1 MTTTIADVQAEN
13 VQLKQR
19 VAALE
24 QMLTERTQPAEADP
38 HAAAPHAR
46 IDLFGV
52 PIEWQLDAGI
62 CTFQGAAVATMF
74 IEPTL
79 AGLMSGFQ
87 KMVGSERFFLAMQ
100 SEGRRNINIDWEIIT
115 SRPDFAQGFA
125 AWSRFPI
132 LAGWGHWELLS
143 LDHAK
148 QEARIRVQNSFE
160 GLYQRALGVCWG
172 SGVAAGKCSGIFSLL
187 FETECWAEQV
197 EFIARGDACDTFV
210 VRPSDRSIEQEIDQ
224 LLASDAATRA
234 DLAVALQKLQ
244 AEIEQRKQ
252 IEAELR
258 RSQSLLQGLIDGL
271 PAGVIAKDGG
281 GRYLIANTFAAQRV
295 GCMPDELIGLTDFDI
310 LSSEEASAATAREQ
324 QVFATGNPVER
335 EVSVSLVGGTLTFLA
350 TNFPIRDDQGNLYAV
365 GGIGLDITERKRAE
379 AQLQIFKAL
388 AESSPDAIG
397 IAAPDGIISYA
408 NQSLQQM
415 FGYDNATV
423 GMLNTTLF
431 TDVDQRERIPALMGE
446 ISTRGAWTG
455 LLTGRRQD
463 GSTFPAQVSAFA
475 ISDSQGNLLAL
486 PAIIRD
492 MSEQQR
498 QETERTALQQQ
509 VIDAQ
514 RDALRE
520 LSSPLIP
527 ISEDVVIMPLIGT
540 IDSGRAQQ
548 VLEVLLEGVAQHQA
562 ELVILDI
569 TGVSVVDTQV
579 AQALVRAAQAV
590 KLLGAQVMLT
600 GIQPQI
606 AQTLVHLGV
615 ELSGIITRGS
625 LQAGISAALERPATA
640 SSATNRDPSR
650 QMMMRSFNPDVRE

>member
-13 VQLKQR
+13 ARLRQQ

-24 QMLTERTQPAEADP
+24 QSLAERQHPAEAEP
-38 HAAAPHAR
+38 HSAAPHAR

-100 SEGRRNINIDWEIIT
+100 SEGRRNIDIDWEIIT
-115 SRPDFAQGFA
+115 SQPDFEQGFA
-125 AWSRFPI
+125 AWARFPI
-132 LAGWGHWELLS
+132 LAGWGRWELLS
-143 LDHAK
+143 LDSAK

-197 EFIARGDACDTFV
+197 EFIARGDAYDTFV
-210 VRPSDRSIEQEIDQ
+210 VHPSDRSIEQEIDQ
-224 LLASDAATRA
+224 LLASDATTRA

-244 AEIEQRKQ
+244 YEMDQRKE

-271 PAGVIAKDGG
+271 PAGVVAKDRD

-295 GCMPDELIGLTDFDI
+295 GRMPDELIGLTDFDI
-310 LSSEEASAATAREQ
+310 LSSEEAGAATAREQ
-324 QVFATGNPVER
+324 QVFATGKPVER
-335 EVSVSLVGGTLTFLA
+335 ETTMSLVEGTYTVIA
-350 TNFPIRDDQGNLYAV
+350 TNFPIRDDQGTMYAV
-365 GGIGLDITERKRAE
+365 GGIGLDITERKQAE
-379 AQLQIFKAL
+379 AELQTFKAL

-397 IAAPDGIISYA
+397 IAAPDGVISYT
-408 NQSLQQM
+408 NQSFQQM
-415 FGYDNATV
+415 FGYGDATV
-423 GMLNTTLF
+423 GMLNVTLF
-431 TDVDQRERIPALMGE
+431 TEADQRERIPTLLEE

-455 LLTGRRQD
+455 LLTGRRKD
-463 GSTFPAQVSAFA
+463 GSTFPAQVSAFGIA
-475 ISDSQGNLLAL
+475 DSQGNLLAL

-498 QETERTALQQQ
+498 QEAERAALQQQ

-625 LQAGISAALERPATA
+625 LQAGISAALERHNHNTG
-640 SSATNRDPSR
+640 
-650 QMMMRSFNPDVRE
+650 EEK

>member
-1 MTTTIADVQAEN
+1 MMTTVEELQAEN
-13 VQLKQR
+13 ARLRQH

-24 QMLTERTQPAEADP
+24 QSLAERQHPAEADP
-38 HAAAPHAR
+38 HSAAPHAR

-115 SRPDFAQGFA
+115 SQPTFEQGFA
-125 AWSRFPI
+125 AWARFPI
-132 LAGWGHWELLS
+132 LAGWGRWELLS
-143 LDHAK
+143 LDSAK
-148 QEARIRVQNSFE
+148 QEARIRVENSFE

-172 SGVAAGKCSGIFSLL
+172 SGIAAGKCSGIFSLL

-197 EFIARGDACDTFV
+197 EFIARGDAYDTFV
-210 VRPSDRSIEQEIDQ
+210 VHPSDRSIEQEIDQ
-224 LLASDAATRA
+224 LLASDATTRA

-244 AEIEQRKQ
+244 YEMDQRKQ

-258 RSQSLLQGLIDGL
+258 QSKALLQGLIEGL
-271 PAGVIAKDGG
+271 PAGVVAKDRD
-281 GRYLIANTFAAQRV
+281 GRYLIANTSAAQSV
-295 GCMPDELIGLTDFDI
+295 GRMPDELVGLTDFDI
-310 LSSEEASAATAREQ
+310 LSSEEAGAATAREQ
-324 QVFATGNPVER
+324 QVFATEKPVEH
-335 EVSVSLVGGTLTFLA
+335 EVSVSLVEGTLTFLVA
-350 TNFPIRDDQGNLYAV
+350 NFPIRDDQGNIYAV

-379 AQLQIFKAL
+379 TELQTFKAL

-397 IAAPDGIISYA
+397 IAAPDGVISYA
-408 NQSLQQM
+408 NQSFQQM
-415 FGYDNATV
+415 FGYDDATI
-423 GMLNTTLF
+423 GMLNVTLF
-431 TDVDQRERIPALMGE
+431 TEADQRERIPTLLEE

-455 LLTGRRQD
+455 LLTGRCKD
-463 GSTFPAQVSAFA
+463 GSTFPAQVSAFGIA
-475 ISDSQGNLLAL
+475 DSQGNLLAL

-492 MSEQQR
+492 MSAQQR
-498 QETERTALQQQ
+498 QEAERSALQQQ

-625 LQAGISAALERPATA
+625 LQAGISAALERHNYNT
-640 SSATNRDPSR
+640 
-650 QMMMRSFNPDVRE
+650 EEEE